1 MSNYSNNNP
10 NNGYAPSGG
19 GYPPAAN
26 GDMSAFWAEV
36 SSVQDLLK
44 EYNDN
49 VAQIS
54 SLHQRSLNNIDDQN
68 ASRQLDQIVAAN
80 RKMSNELKNR
90 IKALQATGGDSREG
104 QTRRQQAALL
114 KDKFQAALQ
123 NYQQVEQRQRNASKN
138 QMERQYRIVKPDAS
152 PEEVRAVVNDD
163 QGGQIF
169 QQALLN
175 SDQFGRARA
184 AYREVQERH
193 NDIVK
198 ITETVAELQQ
208 LMNDMAVMVEEQG
221 ETINAI
227 EQTAD
232 VVEKDVETGYKHTEA
247 AKKSAISARKKRWI
261 CFIIVVIILI
271 IVAIAV
277 AILIY
282 FLATNAREAMKDI

>member
-1 MSNYSNNNP
+1 M
-10 NNGYAPSGG
+10 
-19 GYPPAAN
+19 
-26 GDMSAFWAEV
+26 
-36 SSVQDLLK
+36 
-44 EYNDN
+44 
-49 VAQIS
+49 IS
-54 SLHQRSLNNIDDQN
+54 TLYF
-68 ASRQLDQIVAAN
+68 
-80 RKMSNELKNR
+80 
-90 IKALQATGGDSREG
+90 
-104 QTRRQQAALL
+104 QAALL

-208 LMNDMAVMVEEQG
+208 LMNDMAMMVEEQG

-271 IVAIAV
+271 IVAIVIAV
-277 AILIY
+277 NVVKGNIGGGGSKNNNSSPSVVTVTAQG
-282 FLATNAREAMKDI
+282 ATTTPTASASAVVRLKFI